1 MMIAAM
7 PLHRCWNDADES
19 GRRGARLWPRRAGHR
34 HVEIIVPS
42 IWVSPPSLDRGEALS
57 IEEADQGSHPW

>member
-34 HVEIIVPS
+34 HFEIIVVDLSFASESRSGWGAKHPGS
-42 IWVSPPSLDRGEALS
+42 RSGKSSL
-57 IEEADQGSHPW
+57 